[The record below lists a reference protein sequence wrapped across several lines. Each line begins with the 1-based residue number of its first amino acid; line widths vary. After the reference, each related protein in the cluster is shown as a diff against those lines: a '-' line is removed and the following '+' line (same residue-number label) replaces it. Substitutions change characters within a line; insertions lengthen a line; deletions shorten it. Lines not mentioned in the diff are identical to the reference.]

1 MKFIAAFVILQSS
14 FVFAKGFV
22 PSSFSSNFEQ
32 TVKSVTGKE
41 QKTFGKIDYKYPGQ
55 LRFEVI
61 GKTPLLFVVNPKKT
75 WLYQPAFV
83 KGEKDQVTIQKSSNL
98 PIIKF
103 LDSVK
108 DGLQNSKLFTT
119 KYEKNDLVL
128 TFVKTIQKEMGFA
141 EVILH
146 ADKPAGEVKDL
157 KGFQSLTLRHL
168 NKSQTELKLIDLKE
182 NVTFPPGNF
191 EFVPSANTKVIKN

>member
-1 MKFIAAFVILQSS
+1 MKFILVLIILHSS
-14 FVFAKGFV
+14 LVFAKGFV

-61 GKTPLLFVVNPKKT
+61 GKTPLLFVVNPQKT

-119 KYEKNDLVL
+119 KNEKNDLVL

-146 ADKPAGEVKDL
+146 ADRPASEVKEL
-157 KGFQSLTLRHL
+157 KGFQSLTLKHL
-168 NKSQTELKLIDLKE
+168 NKSQTKLKLIDLKE
-182 NVTFPPGNF
+182 NATFPPGNF
-191 EFVPSANTKVIKN
+191 EFVPSANTKIIKN